1 MIGKAISHY
10 KILEKLG
17 EGGMGVVYKAQD
29 TKLRRTVA
37 LKFLPPEL
45 TRDED
50 AKRRFVREAQA
61 ASALQHHNICT
72 IHEIDET
79 PDSQLFICM
88 DYYTGETLKEKIIRG
103 PLPVGETMEIVTQ
116 VAAGLATAHGAGMI
130 HRDIKPANIMV
141 TNDGV
146 VKIMDFG
153 LAKLSGQTKVTK
165 TGTTVGTIAYMSP
178 EQATGEKVD
187 ERSDIF
193 SLGVVLYELLTGE
206 PPFEGEHE
214 AALLYEIVH
223 EEPKPL
229 ESHRRDLP
237 QEFQTVIDRA
247 LHKDPGSRIQSAREL
262 TNELATLR
270 ESCGD
275 ESDRRRAVQSPG
287 RDLKRIRL
295 IGITVATVIVVAVA
309 LVFVYMQHRRETV
322 SAKELSLA
330 VMDFHDL
337 TTSEDPTITA
347 GITELVYIGLVEASP
362 IRIQSQE
369 YVRDFQRRLF
379 GTAGSPIQ
387 EGQALEIARKSG
399 ATFVLTGGIWTL
411 GDEQFF
417 TWRLVD
423 VKSGEGIGAQRVD
436 SDGMIVLANKIVGS
450 VLPLIAQ
457 YSGIEEPI
465 KQVPVEQITT
475 ETSPAYQ
482 HYIKGKLMAIH
493 LRREEAIDEYN
504 KAVALDSSFALA
516 YMGLARWYFGGRF
529 DLSKA
534 NHYADLAWRFRSRLG
549 IKDRMFLKA
558 FRYRINYQ
566 VGQEIA
572 ALRDIL
578 ELWPDDLE
586 AIRGLAEGTSFWG
599 LVEECIVIHEKGKQL
614 YPDDIVIGGPG
625 YLHSLTS
632 LGRIEEAF
640 HATKAYVEKHPDNP
654 NSWDELALR
663 YLAMGYPDSAASA
676 YRKAL
681 EIDPEWYEEVFAYCA
696 YHAGDLERA
705 ITIFK
710 QNLEDIDIGE
720 EKQFRLM
727 IPGYNNISLAVLY
740 LEAGRYHDVADICD
754 EMRKYASENPVGS
767 YFIGRLY
774 VTIGQTEKAFQMA
787 REMSQSDKVGMKLK
801 ARNIQGKLLAATGD
815 LEGALADAAK
825 WHEWADERGHFLH
838 IDAYEIEV
846 EIALAENDHIAAL
859 EALEAW
865 KKMGVWKGGLLELNY
880 RTMLASAY
888 YEAGQIEK
896 ATEIHEELLRIF
908 SGHALSHY
916 ELGKLYEEMNRPDD
930 AKREYARFLE
940 MWREADEDL
949 PQLEDAKMRLAR
961 LKGV

>member
-1 MIGKAISHY
+1 
-10 KILEKLG
+10 
-17 EGGMGVVYKAQD
+17 MGVVYKAQD

-45 TRDED
+45 TRDKD
-50 AKRRFVREAQA
+50 AKRRFVHEAQA

-79 PDSQLFICM
+79 PDGQLFICM
-88 DYYTGETLKEKIIRG
+88 DYYAGETLKEKITRG

-229 ESHRRDLP
+229 GSHRSDLP
-237 QEFQTVIDRA
+237 REFQTIIDGA
-247 LHKDPGSRIQSAREL
+247 LNKDPGSRIQSAREL

-275 ESDRRRAVQSPG
+275 ESDRRRSLQSPSG
-287 RDLKRIRL
+287 DLRKIRW
-295 IGITVATVIVVAVA
+295 IGITVAIVIVVAVA
-309 LVFVYMQHRRETV
+309 LVFVYVQHRRETV

-330 VMDFHDL
+330 VMDFRDL
-337 TTSEDPTITA
+337 TPSGDPTISA
-347 GITELVYIGLVEASP
+347 GITELVYIGLIEASP

-369 YVRDFQRRLF
+369 YVRDHQRRLF
-379 GTAGSPIQ
+379 GTAGGPIQ
-387 EGQALEIARKSG
+387 EGQELEIARKSG
-399 ATFVLTGGIWTL
+399 ATYVLTGRIGII
-411 GDEQFF
+411 GDEQLI
-417 TWRLVD
+417 TWSLVD
-423 VKSGEGIGAQRVD
+423 VQSGEPIGAGRVD

-450 VLPLIAQ
+450 VLPLIAR
-457 YSGIEEPI
+457 YSGIEAPI

-475 ETSPAYQ
+475 ETPPAYQ

-493 LRREEAIDEYN
+493 LRGEEAIKEYEQ
-504 KAVALDSSFALA
+504 AIALDSSFALA
-516 YMGLARWYFGGRF
+516 YMGLARWYFGGRL

-534 NHYADLAWRFRSRLG
+534 NYYADLAWRFRSRLG
-549 IKDRMFLKA
+549 IKDRMFLNA

-572 ALRDIL
+572 ALREIL

-586 AIRGLAEGTSFWG
+586 AIQGLAEGTGFWG
-599 LVEECIVIHEKGKQL
+599 LMEQCIEIHEKGKKL
-614 YPDDIVIGGPG
+614 YPDDILIGGPA
-625 YLHSLTS
+625 YFHALTS
-632 LGRIEEAF
+632 RGRIDDAF
-640 HATKAYVEKHPDNP
+640 RATRAYVEKHPDNP

-663 YLAMGYPDSAASA
+663 YLAKGYPDSAASA
-676 YRKAL
+676 YRKAY
-681 EIDPEWYEEVFAYCA
+681 EIDPDWGEEGFAYCA
-696 YHAGDLERA
+696 YHSGDLERA
-705 ITIFK
+705 ITIFEK
-710 QNLEDIDIGE
+710 NLEGVDLGE
-720 EKQFRLM
+720 ERRFRLL
-727 IPGYNNISLAVLY
+727 IPRYGAISLAALY
-740 LEAGRYHDVADICD
+740 LEAGRYQDVFDICD
-754 EMRKYASENPVGS
+754 EMRQYARENPVGS

-774 VTIGQTEKAFQMA
+774 VAIGQTERAFQMA
-787 REMSQSDKVGMKLK
+787 QKMSESDEVGMQVHAL
-801 ARNIQGKLLAATGD
+801 NIQGTLFAATRD
-815 LEGALADAAK
+815 LEEARAAAVK
-825 WHEWADERGHFLH
+825 LHEWADERGHFLH
-838 IDAYEIEV
+838 VHAYEIEA
-846 EIALAENDHIAAL
+846 EIALAEKDHIAAL
-859 EALEAW
+859 EALKAW
-865 KKMGVWKGGLLELNY
+865 KEMGVWDGGLMELDY

-888 YEAGQIEK
+888 HVAGQIEK
-896 ATEIHEELLRIF
+896 AAEVHEELLRIF
-908 SGHALSHY
+908 NGHALSHY
-916 ELGKLYEEMNRPDD
+916 ELGKLYEEMNRPIS
-930 AKREYARFLE
+930 AKQAYERFLE
-940 MWREADEDL
+940 MWSKADEGL
-949 PQLEDAKMRLAR
+949 PQLEDARVRLAK